1 MTAETKDFI
10 DALEAYVREQLAA
23 SGQPADY
30 NVEALH
36 VVDAR
41 NHLFRPAGK
50 RPTDEADDIYALRDL
65 CRVDETTMEMVPDRG
80 RLAAVARN
88 FFSY

>member
-1 MTAETKDFI
+1 MTDEIRDFV
-10 DALEAYVREQLAA
+10 DALERYVLDALRQ
-23 SGQPADY
+23 SGQSADY
-30 NVEALH
+30 NVEALC

-50 RPTDEADDIYALRDL
+50 RPTDEATDVYALRDL
-65 CRVDETTMEMVPDRG
+65 CHVDEDTLDVVPDRA

-88 FFSY
+88 YFF

>member
-1 MTAETKDFI
+1 MTDEIRDFV
-10 DALEAYVREQLAA
+10 DALERYVLDALRQ

-30 NVEALH
+30 NVDALE

-50 RPTDEADDIYALRDL
+50 RPTDEATDVYALRDL
-65 CRVDETTMEMVPDRG
+65 CHVDEDTLDVVPDRT

-88 FFSY
+88 YFF

>member
-1 MTAETKDFI
+1 MTDEIRDFV
-10 DALEAYVREQLAA
+10 DALERYVLDALRQ

-30 NVEALH
+30 NVETLC

-50 RPTDEADDIYALRDL
+50 RPTDEATDVYALRDL
-65 CRVDETTMEMVPDRG
+65 CHVDEDTLDVVPDRT

-88 FFSY
+88 YFF

>member
-1 MTAETKDFI
+1 MTDEIRDFV
-10 DALEAYVREQLAA
+10 DALERYVLDALRQ

-30 NVEALH
+30 NVEALC

-50 RPTDEADDIYALRDL
+50 RPTDEAADVYALRDL
-65 CRVDETTMEMVPDRG
+65 CHVDEDTLDVVPDRA

-88 FFSY
+88 YFF